1 MAHSRMLTSTLSS
14 SKSLRCKNNF
24 SFEHLNKAVDMA
36 MVMLFAMR
44 RKPVGGGGTTTPSNF
59 TDFSDAANSINLF
72 LVGF

>member
-1 MAHSRMLTSTLSS
+1 
-14 SKSLRCKNNF
+14 
-24 SFEHLNKAVDMA
+24 MA